1 MNAAAAVKILQ
12 LLLII
17 VYAAILGTQHTV
29 RSGENAAVGYFKL
42 QHQPFG
48 KLRCHIFSE
57 MEAEIPL
64 SIKQV
69 CSVIGFLLTYCVGM
83 LRDNNVSTVVRHAV
97 EAATHH
103 FAVIVGPLYTAVV
116 ENYQHIALRFE
127 SFKLFAHTV
136 LIIKIHTR
144 VVVSRGIFKLLGNV
158 IQGYPSA
165 LMSKGAVGDNML
177 IVVTPAEILNA
188 CFS

>member
-1 MNAAAAVKILQ
+1 MNAAAAVKLLQ

-29 RSGENAAVGYFKL
+29 RSGDNAAVGYFKL

-69 CSVIGFLLTYCVGM
+69 CSVIGFLLTYCMGM

-116 ENYQHIALRFE
+116 ENYQHITLQLQ
-127 SFKLFAHTV
+127 LFQLCAHTV
-136 LIIKIHTR
+136 LVIKIHTR
-144 VVVSRGIFKLLGNV
+144 EGISGGIFKLLGNV

-165 LMSKGAVGDNML
+165 LMSKGAVGNYMV
-177 IVVTPAEILNA
+177 IVVAPAEILDT